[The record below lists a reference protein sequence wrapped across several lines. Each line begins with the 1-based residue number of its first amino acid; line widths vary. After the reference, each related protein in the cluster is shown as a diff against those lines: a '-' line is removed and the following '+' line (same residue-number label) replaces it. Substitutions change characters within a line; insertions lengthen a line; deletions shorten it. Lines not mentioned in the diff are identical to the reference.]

1 MPFRSSSA
9 MPRRSAP
16 APLVRTWGRWRLA
29 PIWAA
34 CFATV
39 VAVALKGGLDPLAAA
54 ALVVSVGLL
63 TWRAARVAHQHA
75 TLVGAVDS
83 DRRRLRTLLGDV
95 ADQVVICDAHG
106 LVTEVVGAGNGA
118 LLSTSGLV
126 GTRMLDLV
134 HESDRAS
141 ALAAMEGALS
151 QRGRSTPWEGRVRVP
166 GGRTAWVNAAVVDRR
181 ADPDVRG
188 LVVTFRDVTVRRA
201 AEQEL
206 ERLAHFD
213 PLTGLPSRATLVAD
227 LRAALLHASP
237 TRPVSVLYC
246 DLDRLKVVND
256 SLGHHTGDLLI
267 AAVAKR
273 WTDALPGHTTLSR
286 FGGDE
291 FVVLVPH
298 VEDGPGPA
306 VVADA
311 MVAALDQSIVVAGY
325 ELTVTAS
332 IGLATVIDRDKAAED
347 VLRDADA
354 ALYEAKTGG
363 RNRVVEFDTDMGD
376 AAVERLLLESDLRSA
391 LRSGLIEVHLQPIM
405 DLATRRPSSFEAL
418 LRWEHPVRG
427 WVRPDKIV
435 HVAEETGLIV
445 ELGNVVLELSCQAI
459 AWMRDLLGTPVKVA
473 VNTSPLQLA
482 RAEFMST
489 VDEVLRRY
497 DLPAS
502 ALVIEVTEGILL
514 DPAGQGR
521 ATLQALHHRGI
532 GISLDDFGTGY
543 SSLSYLGTFPLDQLK
558 LDRSITNGATETA
571 TGLAVLRGVLHMTE
585 QLGLPVVA
593 EGLETEEQIAQLTA
607 LGATHGQ
614 GWGFA
619 AAMPVSEAIR
629 WARRWASD
637 ETGDQGSDD
646 RGAPRAGISDDQP

>member
-1 MPFRSSSA
+1 MRSRSPAMARRPARSSLA
-9 MPRRSAP
+9 
-16 APLVRTWGRWRLA
+16 RTWDRWRLT
-29 PIWAA
+29 PVWTA

-39 VAVALKGGLDPLAAA
+39 VAVALRGGLAPPAAA
-54 ALVVSVGLL
+54 SLVLAVGLL
-63 TWRAARVAHQHA
+63 TWRAARVTHEHR
-75 TLVGAVDS
+75 TLVDAVDS
-83 DRRRLRTLLGDV
+83 DRRRLQTLLGDV
-95 ADQVVICDAHG
+95 ADQVVICNDHG
-106 LVTEVVGAGNGA
+106 LVTEVVGAVAGMP
-118 LLSTSGLV
+118 V
-126 GTRMLDLV
+126 GTSEMAGTRLLDLV

-141 ALAAMEGALS
+141 ALAAMEGALAHPGS
-151 QRGRSTPWEGRVRVP
+151 STPWEGRVRLP
-166 GGRTAWVNAAVVDRR
+166 DGRTAWINAAVVDRR
-181 ADPDVRG
+181 GDPDVHG
-188 LVVTFRDVTVRRA
+188 MVVTFRDVTDRRK

-206 ERLAHFD
+206 ERLALFD
-213 PLTGLPSRATLVAD
+213 PLTGLPSRATLVTD
-227 LRAALLHASP
+227 LRTALRHASP
-237 TRPVSVLYC
+237 THPISVLYC

-273 WTDALPGHTTLSR
+273 WVDALPSHTTLSR

-291 FVVLVPH
+291 FVVLAPY
-298 VEDGPGPA
+298 VEEGPGPA

-311 MVAALDQSIVVAGY
+311 MVAALNQSIVVAGY

-332 IGLATVIDRDKAAED
+332 IGIATVVDSGKAAED

-363 RNRVVEFDTDMGD
+363 RNRVVLFDDEMGD

-405 DLATRRPSSFEAL
+405 DLATNRPSSFEAL

-427 WVRPDKIV
+427 WVRPDRIV

-489 VDEVLRRY
+489 VDQVLRRY

-558 LDRSITNGATETA
+558 LDRTITTGATETP

-593 EGLETEEQIAQLTA
+593 EGLETDEQIAQLTE

-619 AAMPVSEAIR
+619 PAMPVAEAIK
-629 WARRWASD
+629 WARGWVTERAQEPDEGGAASSSPP
-637 ETGDQGSDD
+637 GLSDD
-646 RGAPRAGISDDQP
+646 RP

>member
-1 MPFRSSSA
+1 M
-9 MPRRSAP
+9 
-16 APLVRTWGRWRLA
+16 
-29 PIWAA
+29 
-34 CFATV
+34 
-39 VAVALKGGLDPLAAA
+39 
-54 ALVVSVGLL
+54 VSVGLL

-95 ADQVVICDAHG
+95 ADQVVICDDHG
-106 LVTEVVGAGNGA
+106 LVTEIVGAGNGA
-118 LLSTSGLV
+118 MLSTSGLV

-166 GGRTAWVNAAVVDRR
+166 GGLTAWVNAAVVDRR
-181 ADPDVRG
+181 DDPDVRG

-237 TRPVSVLYC
+237 THPVSVLYC

-273 WTDALPGHTTLSR
+273 WSDALPGHTTLSR

-306 VVADA
+306 AVADA

-332 IGLATVIDRDKAAED
+332 IGLATVVDRDKAAED

-354 ALYEAKTGG
+354 ALYEAKSGG

-558 LDRSITNGATETA
+558 LDRTITNGATETA

-607 LGATHGQ
+607 RGATHGQ
-614 GWGFA
+614 GGGFA

-637 ETGDQGSDD
+637 ETGDRGSDD
-646 RGAPRAGISDDQP
+646 HGAPRAGISDDQP